1 MCGRYT
7 LTIDKSTIE
16 HHFGSKFYI
25 TQPSYDWLPTFN
37 AAPKGGASG
46 QRNGSATR
54 THDRKIAPALRP
66 RPTSRCSRHRSA
78 AATASCSPT
87 ATMWRA
93 VGKQTA
99 LPHHTIDDGHLL
111 REQRNG
117 ASYASACEPP
127 LNQCISSA
135 SRQLDWRWE
144 SWGDGRDGA
153 GKICVFKCL
162 EALHLCPLLLDHTAC
177 SSSHNIGH
185 TQCGPAMPTSITNHH
200 QMFLTSTIAV
210 VTAALCQRYPL
221 N

>member
-93 VGKQTA
+93 VGKHKQPCRIT
-99 LPHHTIDDGHLL
+99 LSMTGI
-111 REQRNG
+111 
-117 ASYASACEPP
+117 Y
-127 LNQCISSA
+127 SA
-135 SRQLDWRWE
+135 SSE
-144 SWGDGRDGA
+144 MA
-153 GKICVFKCL
+153 
-162 EALHLCPLLLDHTAC
+162 
-177 SSSHNIGH
+177 
-185 TQCGPAMPTSITNHH
+185 PAMQAHANPH
-200 QMFLTSTIAV
+200 
-210 VTAALCQRYPL
+210 
-221 N
+221 